1 MYELAQNIHGV
12 RVEPHAQTREYAVY
26 RYSRPGGPGA
36 PAKVAGPNRMH
47 LHVAPTTSNEDFQ
60 RLVNHVAGRY
70 KLVQVDE
77 YRRPIAGAEAFY
89 VDIMESEPARDAGD
103 DHGDVIRELARANSH
118 MVEVIAERFAG
129 MMDSAAR
136 LIGAADGAG
145 LPARE
150 PAPVTAA
157 PVTAPAAPAPED
169 EPAPPNPLHA
179 MIAST
184 LGQAGPL
191 IQHLVLTKVLGLPP
205 EVALKMMSGQLAA
218 PMAEAG
224 ASAPTTPPTQTPS
237 GATSAAPSATPSS
250 AATVNPNNPAAYLV
264 HLATIESLLSKREA
278 VIARELIAAM
288 TPAQVDAWRAKVC
301 AMSAADAAAAIRAE
315 IAEVAPRKAKAGGAS

>member
-12 RVEPHAQTREYAVY
+12 RCEPHPQTREYAVY

-47 LHVAPTTSNEDFQ
+47 LHVAPTTTNEDFQ
-60 RLVNHVAGRY
+60 RLVSHVPGRY

-77 YRRPIAGAEAFY
+77 YRRPIAGAETFY
-89 VDIMESEPARDAGD
+89 VDIMESEPARDGSD
-103 DHGDVIRELARANSH
+103 DHGGVIRELARANSH

-150 PAPVTAA
+150 PV
-157 PVTAPAAPAPED
+157 APAASTTTAPTAPPVGD
-169 EPAPPNPLHA
+169 EPAPANPLHS

-205 EVALKMMSGQLAA
+205 EVALKMMSGQLATPA
-218 PMAEAG
+218 AEAG
-224 ASAPTTPPTQTPS
+224 ASTPTATPPLTPA
-237 GATSAAPSATPSS
+237 GAAVPPSAPPSPAPS
-250 AATVNPNNPAAYLV
+250 VNPNDPAAYLV

-278 VIARELIAAM
+278 VIARELLAVM
-288 TPAQVDAWRAKVC
+288 TPDQVDAWRARVC

-315 IAEVAPRKAKAGGAS
+315 IAEVGKKAKTGGAS